1 MLIFELL
8 LKTFPTEII
17 FPPLMRSFDALDKT
31 CPPKLSITAENLELR
46 SGNKICLSNSFC
58 KIISEAPIDFKSFSA
73 LACLVKAVTLKPIL
87 DRIKIENKPTLR
99 RPGDQ
104 N

>member
-31 CPPKLSITAENLELR
+31 CPPKLSITAENLEL
-46 SGNKICLSNSFC
+46 SGNKICLSTFC

-73 LACLVKAVTLKPIL
+73 LACLVKAVTLNL
-87 DRIKIENKPTLR
+87 F
-99 RPGDQ
+99 G
-104 N
+104 

>member
-46 SGNKICLSNSFC
+46 SGNKICLSIPF
-58 KIISEAPIDFKSFSA
+58 
-73 LACLVKAVTLKPIL
+73 VK
-87 DRIKIENKPTLR
+87 
-99 RPGDQ
+99 
-104 N
+104 